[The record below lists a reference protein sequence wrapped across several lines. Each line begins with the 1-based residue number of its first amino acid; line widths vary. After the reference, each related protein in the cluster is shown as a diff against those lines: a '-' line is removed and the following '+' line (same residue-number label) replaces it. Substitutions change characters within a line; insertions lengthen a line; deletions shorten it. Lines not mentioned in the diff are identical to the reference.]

1 MSVVSVPPLVFVRH
15 GETDWNAEGR
25 LQGQRDIP
33 LNDKGRGQAL
43 RNGQTIARLVPEA
56 AKFAF
61 VASPLWRA
69 RETME
74 IVRGAMGL
82 DPKAYD
88 IDPRLLE
95 ITFGELE
102 GFTYQEVENRNPGW
116 LQSRDS
122 NKWEFL
128 PPGGESYQML
138 SVRIISWLETVREPL
153 VVVAHGGVFR
163 VLRHLV
169 EGAPRAQVLNWAP
182 PQGAV
187 AQFSRGGM
195 ALYSAENTWDVE
207 LD

>member
-1 MSVVSVPPLVFVRH
+1 MSVASVPPLVFVRH

-82 DPKAYD
+82 EPKAYD

-116 LQSRDS
+116 LQMRDA

-138 SVRIISWLETVREPL
+138 SLRIISWLETVREPL
-153 VVVAHGGVFR
+153 VVVAHGGVGR
-163 VLRHLV
+163 VLRAHLLGLDKHATV
-169 EGAPRAQVLNWAP
+169 SENFPQDQVFLWRDGAGSWI
-182 PQGAV
+182 
-187 AQFSRGGM
+187 
-195 ALYSAENTWDVE
+195 
-207 LD
+207 